1 MKINVTDRAGNALVL
16 DCEEGDRLMDVLA
29 ELDLV
34 EATCGGEC
42 SCATCQVYVDPGWLA
57 RLPAREELEVEL
69 LDELLNS
76 NAQSRLAC
84 QINLESEMDGLTVT
98 IASAE

>member
-1 MKINVTDRAGNALVL
+1 MKIYVTDRTGSARVL
-16 DCEEGDRLMDVLA
+16 ECEEGDRLMDVLA

-42 SCATCQVYVDPGWLA
+42 SCATCQVYVDPGWLQ
-57 RLPAREELEVEL
+57 RLPEQGELEVEL

-76 NAQSRLAC
+76 NSQSRLAC
-84 QINLESEMDGLTVT
+84 QIDLNAALDGLTVT
-98 IASAE
+98 IANAE